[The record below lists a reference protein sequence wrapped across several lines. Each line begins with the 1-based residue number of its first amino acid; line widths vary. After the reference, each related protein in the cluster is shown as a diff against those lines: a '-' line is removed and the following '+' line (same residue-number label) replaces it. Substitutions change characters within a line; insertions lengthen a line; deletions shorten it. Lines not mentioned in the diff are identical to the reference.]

1 MKDRSAAI
9 GVVGNPLCKRIA
21 AVGDLLLFPMVITLF
36 LATLGGVSWAQPP
49 TQEQRSVTKN
59 YLLSLQTPDG
69 GFRVSAEAGPSD
81 LGATSSALRA
91 LGYLGG
97 EIKNKADVEKF
108 IIKFAHE
115 SGGFCEKIG
124 EKPDVRNTWFGTNAL
139 VNLRGSAPENA
150 KKVLDF
156 VTENAKSLYPDIY
169 FAAATLE
176 DLRMQTPEASK
187 WIAAFEANRKQDG
200 SYGEGAADTAHA
212 VVVLFRLGGTLKDP
226 ASAAKVMKASQT
238 PSGGFEGK
246 GGAVNMPNTY
256 TVMRALMM
264 LKEKS
269 DIEALY
275 RYLASCRN
283 PDGGYG
289 VAPAKP
295 SNITFTYFAS
305 AVLHWADQM
314 KK

>member
-1 MKDRSAAI
+1 
-9 GVVGNPLCKRIA
+9 
-21 AVGDLLLFPMVITLF
+21 
-36 LATLGGVSWAQPP
+36 VSWAQPP
-49 TQEQRSVTKN
+49 TPEQRSAAKKYV
-59 YLLSLQTPDG
+59 LSLQNPDG

-108 IIKFAHE
+108 INKFAHE

-124 EKPDVRNTWFGTNAL
+124 EKPDVRTTWFGTNAL

-150 KKVLDF
+150 KKIRNF
-156 VTENAKSLYPDIY
+156 VTDNAKSLYPDIY

-176 DLRMQTPEASK
+176 DLRMQTPDASK
-187 WIAAFEANRKQDG
+187 WITAFEANRKQDG
-200 SYGEGAADTAHA
+200 IYGEGAVDTAHA
-212 VVVLFRLGGTLKDP
+212 VVVLIRLGGTLKDP
-226 ASAAKVMKASQT
+226 ASAAKVMKASQA

-264 LKEKS
+264 LKEKP

-289 VAPAKP
+289 VSPGKP